1 MIISDK
7 VKVIWNKTNKKRFMN
22 LGYEFTQYDDVFYV
36 SLNDLNK
43 NSRYKVQCK
52 CDYCGKIFERSF
64 NRVNSHDKHSCNQK
78 ECKNQLRKELNL
90 DKYGVENVNQI
101 PEIKQKGASA
111 FKNRYGKNSEIHD
124 EFINKRKIT
133 NIQKHGNAGGYRYDL
148 SSEIHSKM
156 VNTLLNNYLNAKCK
170 KGCKKV
176 LASKRQVEIC
186 ETLDGVLNYE
196 FNNKF
201 VDIALPDE
209 KLAIE
214 YDGGGHNFW
223 NDFHNSNDSV
233 RDDLLSEHWKVI
245 HILDS
250 RDNVFP
256 DIKPL
261 IELCKTFDSRIVF
274 IDLIKHQICSDDN
287 VVKLNENNEIKNIF

>member
-1 MIISDK
+1 MKYFVKDWYIQKGYDISQKSFIAK
-7 VKVIWNKTNKKRFMN
+7 V
-22 LGYEFTQYDDVFYV
+22 
-36 SLNDLNK
+36 NDLYP
-43 NSRYKVQCK
+43 NSKTKILTK
-52 CDYCGKIFERSF
+52 CDYCGKVFKRSY
-64 NRVNSHDKHSCNQK
+64 NRVNKHDKHSCNQK

-101 PEIKQKGASA
+101 PEIKQKGANT
-111 FKNRYGKNSEIHD
+111 FKNRYGKDSEIHD
-124 EFINKRKIT
+124 EFIDKRKMT
-133 NIQKHGNAGGYRYDL
+133 NVQRYGNVGGYRYDI
-148 SSEIHSKM
+148 SSEIHSKI
-156 VNTLLNNYLNAKCK
+156 VNTLYSNYLNAKCR
-170 KGCKKV
+170 KGSKKV

-186 ETLDGVLNYE
+186 EALNGILNYE

-214 YDGGGHNFW
+214 YDGGGHSFW
-223 NDFHNSNDSV
+223 NDFHNTNDSI

-261 IELCKTFDSRIVF
+261 IELCKTFDSSIIF
-274 IDLIKHQICSDDN
+274 IDLVKHQIYSKN
-287 VVKLNENNEIKNIF
+287 NSIKLNENNEVL